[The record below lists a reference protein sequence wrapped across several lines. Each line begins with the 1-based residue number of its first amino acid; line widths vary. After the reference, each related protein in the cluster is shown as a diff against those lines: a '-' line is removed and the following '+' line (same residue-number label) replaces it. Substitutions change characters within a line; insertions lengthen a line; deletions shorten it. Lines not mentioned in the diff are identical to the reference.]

1 MSCDS
6 IIEKLKM
13 VPKTTDNVNIYKR
26 VVNTL
31 FDLKSYIEFYLDKV
45 FDSKSFLENDIM
57 FNKYLGILNGVKNVL
72 KTVQEVKEKEED
84 ENKDD

>member
-13 VPKTTDNVNIYKR
+13 VPKTIDNVNIYKR